1 MKKIKFLG
9 AAILAASLIFAGC
22 ANGSDDDVDS
32 TPDTE
37 KVVDE
42 KGGEG
47 SEENG
52 GSESGSGEEAGGE
65 ENSGEGQNSGSGE
78 SSGSGDSGSS
88 SGGDTEAGDTDGGDT
103 GTDNG
108 DDDNTTDNPENVG
121 YPVTFS
127 ESSNSYSFAD
137 GVYTITLGAAHDA
150 SDEWGNQIFITGLNE
165 AAGIA
170 NGDKIK
176 TTATVKADKAIT
188 TFFFKNQFHEGAPH
202 PGIDTSTS
210 LEADTEKTVDI
221 YGTVYDYN
229 ETSLLVIAI
238 RGNEANTTLTL
249 KDVKVEKL
257 GDYAVTS
264 LAISPASKTIKEG
277 ETVTL
282 QAVDQY
288 GFEIPEARFE
298 IVSDSSSTLSDKVL
312 TGASV
317 DEVVTVKATYGTFE
331 ATATITVER
340 ISVATES
347 WGLDLT
353 NDATNIGVLP
363 LVNVS
368 VWGGADTAPVVE
380 EFAGRKAIKFT
391 IPATYGWI
399 GAAWQANP
407 QEDKIDVS
415 GYSTITITYNDSEFA
430 EGESLTDYNVK
441 MLGGAEIPLKGT
453 VSDPD
458 EDGWKTITVSLSDY
472 ANAGV
477 SLSGVGCINF
487 ADWKVGEPID
497 DKGNRANP
505 GAGALYISEVSF
517 NPAVQK

>member
-9 AAILAASLIFAGC
+9 AALLAASLIFAGC

-52 GSESGSGEEAGGE
+52 GSESGSGEETGSGE

-150 SDEWGNQIFITGLNE
+150 GDEWGNQIFITGLNE

-238 RGNEANTTLTL
+238 RGNEANITLTL

-340 ISVATES
+340 ISAATES
-347 WGLDLT
+347 WGLDLS

-363 LVNVS
+363 LKNVAE
-368 VWGGADTAPVVE
+368 WGGANTEPVVV
-380 EFAGRKAIKFT
+380 EFAGRKAVKYT
-391 IPATYGWI
+391 IPASYDWI

-407 QEDKIDVS
+407 QVDKIDVS

-430 EGESLTDYNVK
+430 EGESLTDYNIK
-441 MLGGAEIPLKGT
+441 LLGGVEKPAKGT
-453 VSDPD
+453 VSSADAN
-458 EDGWKTITVSLSDY
+458 GWKTITIPLSDY
-472 ANAGV
+472 VNQGV
-477 SLSGVGCINF
+477 TLSEIACINF
-487 ADWKVGEPID
+487 CDWKAGEA
-497 DKGNRANP
+497 KP

-517 NPAVQK
+517 NPASEE